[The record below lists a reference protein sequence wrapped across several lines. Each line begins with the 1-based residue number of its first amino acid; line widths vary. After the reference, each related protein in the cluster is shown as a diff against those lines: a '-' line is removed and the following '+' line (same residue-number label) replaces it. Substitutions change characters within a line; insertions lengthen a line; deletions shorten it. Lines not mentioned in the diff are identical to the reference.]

1 MTLILLLNAVYW
13 PANRLP
19 SPEQSSS
26 YLDIIISLGYNDGMK
41 DQRFTII
48 YTKEKHWIVARCVE
62 IDVVSQGKTMKS
74 AEKNIKEAISLFIES
89 FGLP

>member
-1 MTLILLLNAVYW
+1 
-13 PANRLP
+13 
-19 SPEQSSS
+19 
-26 YLDIIISLGYNDGMK
+26 MK

-48 YTKEKHWIVARCVE
+48 YAKEKHWIVARCVE

>member
-1 MTLILLLNAVYW
+1 
-13 PANRLP
+13 
-19 SPEQSSS
+19 
-26 YLDIIISLGYNDGMK
+26 MK